1 MLQTDGNQLQICI
14 RDLTVATSTFD
25 SDCMVILD
33 WQTSKVRI
41 APAVLTFSHYKC
53 DRREPAAPFQPCHAS
68 TFFFSGLDKVAI
80 IIWNV
85 QLFINIRGS
94 FYATGDDHLCD
105 HGGPRRSGRGA
116 KRPVWGCACALRWG
130 GRLFLLLMRWAP
142 FLLQIRWALFLLL
155 MGWAP
160 VFLLPP
166 KLQRRG
172 LVF

>member
-53 DRREPAAPFQPCHAS
+53 DRREPSTPFQPCHAS
-68 TFFFSGLDKVAI
+68 TFFSSGLDKVVI
-80 IIWNV
+80 IILTV
-85 QLFINIRGS
+85 QLNINIRGS

-130 GRLFLLLMRWAP
+130 GCLFLFLMRWAP
-142 FLLQIRWALFLLL
+142 FFIAYEVGTF
-155 MGWAP
+155 
-160 VFLLPP
+160 FYC
-166 KLQRRG
+166 
-172 LVF
+172 